1 MTSNYKNKKGRFL
14 PENFDLAH
22 ELCFTIHDV
31 MLQVIKSGEEGGF
44 FRTKIDLSE
53 DEAKELEEIDDI
65 FDWLE
70 DKDRYEDRAQILAT
84 TILPAILS
92 DSLHCIYEALE
103 CSRKAKLSITYML
116 LRKPIQ
122 ENLYVLE
129 SMVLDK
135 INFADTLANDSLRL
149 RPKNAGGLEGHKNR
163 ISKALEIINESE
175 RLDAGYIAQLRYD
188 KKEEDSFDG
197 VCNHAMHLF
206 TEHPAIKTDNLN
218 MNFIF
223 SGWDQKWSQWEYL
236 YSRLPYLLFYM
247 HRLVEHTID
256 GIAPTSKEYLDDI
269 SRRISAFVV
278 LWWNDVDERY
288 KSEQLKK
295 FSEKTEEWL
304 NLHCTENGWPL
315 PSYKDLKKM
324 SETGAY
330 PGEKLISLKKRN
342 LGYSISAALSKR
354 RANKENCG

>member
-1 MTSNYKNKKGRFL
+1 MTSNSKNKKGRFL

-22 ELCFTIHDV
+22 EFCFAIHDI
-31 MLQVIKSGEEGGF
+31 MLQVIKSGEEGDF
-44 FRTKIDLSE
+44 FRTKIDLAE
-53 DEAKELEEIDDI
+53 GEAQELEEMKNV

-70 DKDRYEDRAQILAT
+70 GKGRYEDRAQIIAT
-84 TILPAILS
+84 IILPAILS

-122 ENLYVLE
+122 ESLYVLE

-135 INFADTLANDSLRL
+135 TNFANTLANDSLRL
-149 RPKNAGGLEGHKNR
+149 RPKNAGGLEGHRNR
-163 ISKALEIINESE
+163 ISEVLETINEAD

-188 KKEEDSFDG
+188 KKAEDSFDG
-197 VCNHAMHLF
+197 ICNHAMHLF

-218 MNFIF
+218 VNFIF
-223 SGWDQKWSQWEYL
+223 SGGDQKWSQWNYL

-247 HRLVEHTID
+247 HRLIEHIID
-256 GIAPTSKEYLDDI
+256 GIAPTSPEYLDDI
-269 SRRISAFVV
+269 SRRISAFVI

-304 NLHCTENGWPL
+304 NFHCTTNGWSL
-315 PSYKDLKKM
+315 PSHADLKRM

-342 LGYSISAALSKR
+342 LGYSVSAALSKR
-354 RANKENCG
+354 RVNK